1 MNILY
6 EDKDILVVEK
16 PAGIPVETSRIGSK
30 DMVSLLKNHLAETG
44 GKPGGIPYLGMIH
57 RLDQPVQGVMVFAKN
72 QKAAASLSKEIA
84 QNEMKKT
91 YLAVVEGKA
100 KEAETLTDFLLKDGR
115 TNTSRKVPKGTKGAK
130 EARLS
135 YECLKILETPDPG
148 QPVLSLVR
156 IHLFTGRHHQIRVQF
171 ASRGLPLFGDRKYG
185 TGAAA
190 AAGPLALC
198 AMSLSFVHPSTGKPM
213 TFSVPPSG
221 GAFSK
226 FKFFQDA

>member
-57 RLDQPVQGVMVFAKN
+57 RLDQPVQGVMVFSKN

-91 YLAVVEGKA
+91 YLAVVEGTA
-100 KEAETLTDFLLKDGR
+100 KEEESLTDYLLKDGR
-115 TNTSRKVPKGTKGAK
+115 TNTSKKVPKGTKGAK
-130 EARLS
+130 ESRLS
-135 YECLKILETPDPG
+135 YECLKTLEDPALAAL
-148 QPVLSLVR
+148 PLSLVWTAVWVC
-156 IHLFTGRHHQIRVQF
+156 ILLNDPVYQLI
-171 ASRGLPLFGDRKYG
+171 SRPVWLGMLVLAAVYFCYAIGKLQTHCETLWEG
-185 TGAAA
+185 TTSW
-190 AAGPLALC
+190 L
-198 AMSLSFVHPSTGKPM
+198 
-213 TFSVPPSG
+213 
-221 GAFSK
+221 
-226 FKFFQDA
+226 